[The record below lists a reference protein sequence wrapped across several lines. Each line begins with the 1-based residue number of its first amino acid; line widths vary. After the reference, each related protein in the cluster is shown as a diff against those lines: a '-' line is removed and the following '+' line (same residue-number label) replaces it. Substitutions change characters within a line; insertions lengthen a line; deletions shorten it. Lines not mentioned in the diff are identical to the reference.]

1 VRIPIKEK
9 VAVDQAIDVAILT
22 KPRADKLVRVAK
34 LVGGTTTVLARVLNG
49 FRLSSDRSIT
59 YADPD

>member
-1 VRIPIKEK
+1 MRIPIKEK

-22 KPRADKLVRVAK
+22 KPRVDKLVRVAK

-49 FRLSSDRSIT
+49 FRL
-59 YADPD
+59 

>member
-1 VRIPIKEK
+1 M
-9 VAVDQAIDVAILT
+9 AADQAIDVAILT

-49 FRLSSDRSIT
+49 FRL
-59 YADPD
+59 